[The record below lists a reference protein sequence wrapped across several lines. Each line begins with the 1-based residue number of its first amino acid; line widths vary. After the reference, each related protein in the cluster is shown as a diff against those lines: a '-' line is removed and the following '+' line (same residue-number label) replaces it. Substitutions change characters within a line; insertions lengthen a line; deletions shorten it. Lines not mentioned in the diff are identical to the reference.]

1 MKNILTFALLLIAS
15 AVCTAQSLRSSSLV
29 DSQSDSLVADHKIV
43 YIDGKPETISETHI
57 DSLRHLINMFYY
69 DQFRNFSDPAAD
81 FFCAIC

>member
-43 YIDGKPETISETHI
+43 YIDGKPETI
-57 DSLRHLINMFYY
+57 
-69 DQFRNFSDPAAD
+69 
-81 FFCAIC
+81 